1 MELIGQR
8 RRGNGFGQ
16 NSQTRSLAPQVL
28 LTRAPHRVQEITP
41 ASDPPVQDRYL
52 GTVRIVEGQRRGLR
66 EDVRRAQA
74 GGVLGIALDFGRAAH
89 VAFNQ
94 HSGGES
100 AERHGGRVEERL
112 AGNDFL
118 RGADVRNDLLRRQL
132 GAGGEAGEGRRGA
145 HQFQKIAPA
154 KPIQF
159 VGRFVRGVD
168 SKLVVQE
175 ILVLLGFGQF
185 FQTPPEPPDSVAF
198 QLRSNGSEIEKSISA
213 VLAGHRVSCSGR
225 FWNCSG
231 GL

>member
-1 MELIGQR
+1 M
-8 RRGNGFGQ
+8 
-16 NSQTRSLAPQVL
+16 
-28 LTRAPHRVQEITP
+28 
-41 ASDPPVQDRYL
+41 
-52 GTVRIVEGQRRGLR
+52 
-66 EDVRRAQA
+66 
-74 GGVLGIALDFGRAAH
+74 LGIALDLGGASH

-94 HSGGES
+94 YARAES
-100 AERHGGRVEERL
+100 AERHGGRVPERL
-112 AGNDFL
+112 AGDDFL
-118 RGADVRNDLLRRQL
+118 GGADVRNNLLGGQL
-132 GAGGEAGEGRRGA
+132 GAGSEAGESRRGA

-154 KPIQF
+154 DSA
-159 VGRFVRGVD
+159 RFVRSAD